1 MGRAYKQDGIWHL
14 YKRGLGVPPPHYL
27 TPVTAET
34 ATAILSKAL
43 QNMVKVKSLVFYDG
57 FSILPL

>member
-1 MGRAYKQDGIWHL
+1 MLVGGGALWALGRAYKQDGIWHL

-34 ATAILSKAL
+34 ATAILSKA
-43 QNMVKVKSLVFYDG
+43 V
-57 FSILPL
+57 ILEY